1 MQINFLTTT
10 SLILVFSSLSV
21 ILIVFRFGT
30 LNAIH
35 RAWLAMNVSILGWA
49 IGATILSI
57 KTLELGTA
65 LQIAKITNIF
75 VTSIALT
82 LLHFIHTLT
91 NKPNLK
97 TCLFFYCF
105 GYIFII
111 MMFIPNAVYTNLIHS
126 YNYLLLP
133 IRGPFY
139 LAWFVFWLLTVSL
152 AHFYLIIFY
161 IRNIDKKQKT
171 EVLLLFIALA
181 IGCICGAINFL
192 YFINFWFYPLANF
205 GISLYCM
212 IFTYAVFKHQ
222 IMGLE
227 IVLRKGLLYSSLITI
242 FTCIYLIVI
251 LISEWLF
258 RGILGYRSFFLS
270 LLSAVI
276 IALLFNPLR
285 DKIQNYIDRFF
296 LGKTTKELAKENELL
311 KQEIERAE
319 RLKAV
324 SSLALGVAHE
334 IKNPLTALKTFTE
347 FLPEKYK
354 DENFLKKFS
363 KIVPKEVDR
372 INRIVRQLLDF
383 SKPEPPL
390 LRPINICDSIKEIL
404 ELMSNNFLKK
414 KIQIVEQYDDYNL
427 AANIDA
433 GQIKQVLFNIIIN
446 AIDSMPNGGKICIS
460 TKSVEDK
467 RIEIILKDGGCGIS
481 KENLKNVFNPFFS
494 TKDKGTGLGLAICH
508 QIIKNHNGTIRI
520 ESELDLGTSVIVR
533 LPRA

>member
-1 MQINFLTTT
+1 MQINFLTIT
-10 SLILVFSSLSV
+10 SLILIFSTLSV
-21 ILIVFRFGT
+21 ILIVFRFGS

-35 RAWLAMNVSILGWA
+35 KAWLAMNTSILGWA

-57 KTLELGTA
+57 KTLESGIA
-65 LQIAKITNIF
+65 FQIAKITNIF
-75 VTSIALT
+75 VTSIALA

-97 TCLFFYCF
+97 ACFFFLCL
-105 GYIFII
+105 GYAFII
-111 MMFIPNAVYTNLIHS
+111 MMFIPNAVYTNLVHS
-126 YNYLLLP
+126 YNYILLP

-139 LAWFVFWLLTVSL
+139 LPWFAFWLATVCL

-161 IRNIDKKQKT
+161 IKNINKKQKT
-171 EVLLLFIALA
+171 EALLLFIALA
-181 IGCICGAINFL
+181 IGCICGTINFL
-192 YFINFWFYPLANF
+192 YFFNLWFYPLANL

-251 LISEWLF
+251 FISEWLF
-258 RGILGYRSFFLS
+258 RGILGYKSIFLS
-270 LLSAVI
+270 LLSAVT

-285 DKIQNYIDRFF
+285 DKIQNYIDCLF
-296 LGKTTKELAKENELL
+296 LGKTTEELARENELL
-311 KQEIERAE
+311 KQEIERSE
-319 RLKAV
+319 RLKTV

-363 KIVPKEVDR
+363 TIIPREVER

-383 SKPEPPL
+383 SKPTPPIL
-390 LRPINICDSIKEIL
+390 KPTNICQILEEIL
-404 ELMSNNFLKK
+404 ELMNNEFLKK
-414 KIQIVEQYDDYNL
+414 RVQLNKQCENYGLFV
-427 AANIDA
+427 NIDA
-433 GQIKQVLFNIIIN
+433 AQIKQVFYNIIIN
-446 AIDSMPNGGKICIS
+446 ALDSMPKGGRIFIT
-460 TKSVEDK
+460 TKSFDDDK
-467 RIEIILKDGGCGIS
+467 IELILKDEGCGIS
-481 KENLKNVFNPFFS
+481 KENLKNIFNPFFS
-494 TKDKGTGLGLAICH
+494 TKDEGTGLGLAISH
-508 QIIKNHNGTIRI
+508 QIIKNHNGTIEI
-520 ESELDLGTSVIVR
+520 KSDLNQGTTVMIR